1 MMMLGGNL
9 YLLTLVSIIAAT
21 SSRFE
26 VDEFNDEVNLK
37 LTFDDDTFDDVLIL
51 QPFYLNEKERLAA
64 EKDNCKFLGHL
75 ASDQDASVALTG
87 CLNEED
93 VQITILSRK
102 IPLQK
107 MFFNLKLDGEIEDLT
122 TVSLTKSFLKFCLLF
137 LINHFRNLKKPM
149 VKALKVMKLSIES
162 HMWKIQFLKIVF

>member
-1 MMMLGGNL
+1 MMMLEGNL
-9 YLLTLVSIIAAT
+9 YLLTLVSIVAAT

-26 VDEFNDEVNLK
+26 VYEVDDEVNLK
-37 LTFDDDTFDDVLIL
+37 LSFDDDTFDDVLIL
-51 QPFYLNEKERLAA
+51 QPFYLNEKERLGA
-64 EKDNCKFLGHL
+64 EKDNCKFLGNL

-122 TVSLTKSFLKFCLLF
+122 TVSLTKSFLNHCLL
-137 LINHFRNLKKPM
+137 
-149 VKALKVMKLSIES
+149 SI
-162 HMWKIQFLKIVF
+162 ILGI

>member
-1 MMMLGGNL
+1 MMLGRNL
-9 YLLTLVSIIAAT
+9 YLLTLVSIVAAT
-21 SSRFE
+21 SSMIE
-26 VDEFNDEVNLK
+26 VAKVGDEVNLK
-37 LTFDDDTFDDVLIL
+37 LTFDDNTFDDVLIL
-51 QPFYLNEKERLAA
+51 QPFYLNENERVAA
-64 EKDNCKFLGHL
+64 EKDKCKFLGNL

-122 TVSLTKSFLKFCLLF
+122 TVSLTKSFLKCCLLF
-137 LINHFRNLKKPM
+137 LINHFRNLKKPL

-162 HMWKIQFLKIVF
+162 HMWKIQFLKIVC

>member
-1 MMMLGGNL
+1 MMLGRNL
-9 YLLTLVSIIAAT
+9 YLLTLVSIVAAT

-26 VDEFNDEVNLK
+26 VAKVDDEVNLK
-37 LTFDDDTFDDVLIL
+37 LTFDDNTFDDVLIL
-51 QPFYLNEKERLAA
+51 QPFYLNENERVAA

-107 MFFNLKLDGEIEDLT
+107 MFFDLKLDGEIEDLT
-122 TVSLTKSFLKFCLLF
+122 TVSFTKILF
-137 LINHFRNLKKPM
+137 Y
-149 VKALKVMKLSIES
+149 E
-162 HMWKIQFLKIVF
+162 

>member
-1 MMMLGGNL
+1 MMLEGNL
-9 YLLTLVSIIAAT
+9 YLLLTLVSFVAAT

-51 QPFYLNEKERLAA
+51 QPFYLNEKESLAA
-64 EKDNCKFLGHL
+64 EKDNCRFLGHL
-75 ASDQDASVALTG
+75 ASDKDASVALTG

-102 IPLQK
+102 VPLQN
-107 MFFNLKLDGEIEDLT
+107 MFFNLKLDGEIEGLT
-122 TVSLTKSFLKFCLLF
+122 SVSFTKSFLIINCLLF

-149 VKALKVMKLSIES
+149 AKALKVMKLSIEIQI
-162 HMWKIQFLKIVF
+162 KILFLKIVF

>member
-1 MMMLGGNL
+1 MMLGGNL

-64 EKDNCKFLGHL
+64 EKDNCRFLGHL
-75 ASDQDASVALTG
+75 ASDKDASVALTG

-102 IPLQK
+102 VPLQN
-107 MFFNLKLDGEIEDLT
+107 MFFNLKLDGEIEGLT
-122 TVSLTKSFLKFCLLF
+122 SVSFTKSFLIAFYF
-137 LINHFRNLKKPM
+137 
-149 VKALKVMKLSIES
+149 
-162 HMWKIQFLKIVF
+162 

>member
-1 MMMLGGNL
+1 MILEVNL

-26 VDEFNDEVNLK
+26 VVKVDDEVNLK
-37 LTFDDDTFDDVLIL
+37 LTFDDNTFDDVLIL

-75 ASDQDASVALTG
+75 ASDRDASIALTG

-93 VQITILSRK
+93 VQITILSQK
-102 IPLQK
+102 VPLQK
-107 MFFNLKLDGEIEDLT
+107 MFFNLKLDGEIEGLT
-122 TVSLTKSFLKFCLLF
+122 SVSFTKPF
-137 LINHFRNLKKPM
+137 
-149 VKALKVMKLSIES
+149 
-162 HMWKIQFLKIVF
+162 